1 MAVMVLT
8 LGLGLAPAQAGSG
21 QPGGGPPGGGLL
33 GLPTSI
39 PLGPLQLPL
48 LPPIQLPAIPLPAIP
63 LPAIPGLTAP
73 PGPAGG
79 PLAPD
84 GLGAYRGLGGW
95 VSLYGYGSPGDP
107 APDAIVSQM
116 AGRGVQTLFVQ
127 TARWNS
133 GADLDDPAQLGGLID
148 AAHAQGMKVVGW
160 YLPGF
165 ANLATDIRRSEA
177 VLTYVSPGGGR
188 FDGFAADV
196 EDHSATATLQQF
208 NAGITAYAQAL
219 RAAVPV
225 GTTLGAIVPDARNNQ
240 RAPAHWA
247 GFPWPQIGADFDV
260 VEPMA
265 YWSVTKPNAT
275 CLRTSLDVTAYM
287 DAVISTTESL
297 MGVARPIAPMGGISN
312 CVTRQEVSQYVAALQ
327 AHGALGGG
335 LYDFWTLQARPDAGA
350 LWSDLAALK
359 G

>member
-1 MAVMVLT
+1 MRRPRFLLPAL
-8 LGLGLAPAQAGSG
+8 LALILLVGVTPAWADGG
-21 QPGGGPPGGGLL
+21 QPGGGLL

-48 LPPIQLPAIPLPAIP
+48 LPPIQLPNIQ

-73 PGPAGG
+73 GSAAAG

-84 GLGAYRGLGGW
+84 GLAAYRGLGAW
-95 VSLYGYGSPGDP
+95 ISLYGYGNPGDP

-116 AGRGVQTLFVQ
+116 ASRGVQTIFVQ
-127 TARWNS
+127 TARWTS
-133 GADLDDPAQLGGLID
+133 GGDLDFPGALGALID
-148 AAHAQGMKVVGW
+148 DAHAQGMKVVGW

-165 ANLATDIRRSEA
+165 ANVTTDIRRSAA

-188 FDGFAADV
+188 FDGFAADI
-196 EDHSATATLQQF
+196 EDHGATGSLQQF
-208 NAGITAYAQAL
+208 NAGITAYAQGL
-219 RAAVPV
+219 RAAVPA
-225 GTTLGAIVPDARNNQ
+225 GTTLGAIVPDARNDK

-265 YWSVTKPNAT
+265 YWTVTKANAT
-275 CLRTSLDVTAYM
+275 CQKVSMDVTAYM
-287 DAVISTTESL
+287 DDVIATTESL
-297 MGVARPIAPMGGISN
+297 MGVTRPMAPMGGISN
-312 CVTRQEVSQYVAALQ
+312 CVTQPEVTQYVAALQ
-327 AHGALGGG
+327 AHGAIGGG
-335 LYDFWTLQARPDAGA
+335 LYDFWSLQARPDAGT
-350 LWSDLAALK
+350 LWSDLAGLR